1 MSDACAPTDSIAE
14 LYRGHHG
21 WLHGWLRKKLG
32 CSHRA
37 ADLMH
42 DTFVRVLA
50 REVPLTIREPR
61 AYLTTIAN
69 GLVLNHYRRSRIEQA
84 WLDALTLL
92 PEPLAPSPETQ
103 AIMIETLIQLDRLL
117 DGLPRLV
124 REAFLLSQL
133 DGLRQSEIATRLGI
147 SVPTVKR
154 YIARALAQ
162 CCFAECDG
170 IG

>member
-1 MSDACAPTDSIAE
+1 MTIASRANAIAE
-14 LYRGHHG
+14 LYRDHHG
-21 WLHGWLRKKLG
+21 WLAAWLRKKLG
-32 CSHRA
+32 CSNHA

-42 DTFVRVLA
+42 DTFLRVLA
-50 REVPLTIREPR
+50 KEAPLTIREPR
-61 AYLTTIAN
+61 ALLTTIAN
-69 GLVLNHYRRSRIEQA
+69 GLVINHYRRIRIEQA
-84 WLDALTLL
+84 YLEALALL

-103 AIMIETLIQLDRLL
+103 AILIETLVELDRLL

-154 YIARALAQ
+154 YVARALAQ
-162 CCFAECDG
+162 CCFAEGDG
-170 IG
+170 TD